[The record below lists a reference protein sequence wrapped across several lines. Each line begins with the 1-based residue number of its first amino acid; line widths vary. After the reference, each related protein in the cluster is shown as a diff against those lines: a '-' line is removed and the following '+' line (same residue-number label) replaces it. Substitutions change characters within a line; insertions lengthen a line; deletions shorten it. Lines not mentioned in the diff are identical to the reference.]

1 MLALQFRYASVL
13 EWFLMLVGT
22 VMAIAHG
29 TALPVAMWVFG
40 DLTNAFI
47 NQFSSAQLV
56 LTEYHFDPRDFIGNP
71 RIAIADI
78 DTRILQAGFINFTNL
93 TGGIV
98 NCSEDYVLIP
108 RSLNFQQALEI
119 GITRRAMCLDNEQFM
134 IQVSRHILDF
144 IIIAA
149 GAFIVGFFQISSF
162 QLACERQV
170 HKMQLHFYRAIL
182 RQDIGWFNANP
193 SGELTSRLSE

>member
-1 MLALQFRYASVL
+1 MFI
-13 EWFLMLVGT
+13 GT

-29 TALPVAMWVFG
+29 TALPLAMLVFG

-47 NQFSSAQLV
+47 NQYSSAQLV
-56 LTEYHFDPRDFIGNP
+56 LTEFYFNASDFIGSP
-71 RIAIADI
+71 RFAII
-78 DTRILQAGFINFTNL
+78 DPSFLKAGFINFTNL

-108 RSLNFQQALEI
+108 PVLNFEEALQL
-119 GITRRAMCLDNEQFM
+119 GVTRRAMCLDNEQFI
-134 IQVSRHILDF
+134 IQVERHILAF
-144 IIIAA
+144 VLIAV
-149 GAFIVGFFQISSF
+149 GVFVVGFFQVTAF

-170 HKMQLHFYRAIL
+170 HTMRLCFYRAIL
-182 RQDIGWFNANP
+182 KQDIGWFNANP